1 MNLKRNRQ
9 ATATI
14 TVELLREGIVESV
27 HQCMAVVAD
36 NKGRCLSVAGDA
48 HLPTFARSCL
58 KPVQAIAISRTGVRE
73 HFRLTEKD
81 LAIIAGSHQ
90 GSTAHARQVFNILW
104 QCDVDPSALQCPQVS
119 QTPLRHNCSGKHA
132 GMIAVC
138 QQQGWTT
145 ASYMERNHP
154 VQQLI
159 LSNLAELLQMPPAE
173 LIGVHDDCGVPTY
186 QLELVQLAHLYA
198 QLSSHNKV
206 HVEQV
211 VRAMLNHPEMVA
223 GNGEFDTE
231 LMRRTQGQILS
242 KAGAEGVQCIGNIQ
256 DGLGLAIKVIDG
268 TKRAKHATAI
278 HLLKQLGWIS
288 HDVAE
293 SLTEMFLI
301 TGKYTRLE
309 VTGELVMH

>member
-1 MNLKRNRQ
+1 MNLKLNRQ
-9 ATATI
+9 ATPMI

-27 HQCMAVVAD
+27 HHCMAVLVD
-36 NKGRCLSVAGDA
+36 PKGRCLSVAGDA
-48 HLPTFARSCL
+48 HMPTFARSCL
-58 KPVQAIAISRTGVRE
+58 IAISRTGVRE

-81 LAIIAGSHQ
+81 LAIIAGSHR
-90 GSTAHARQVFNILW
+90 GSTGHARQVFNILW
-104 QCDVDPSALQCPQVS
+104 QCDVEPSALQCPQVS

-186 QLELVQLAHLYA
+186 QLELAQLAHLYA

-211 VRAMLNHPEMVA
+211 VRAMINYPEMVA
-223 GNGEFDTE
+223 GDGEFDTE
-231 LMRRTQGQILS
+231 LMRRTQGQSQGQILS
-242 KAGAEGVQCIGNIQ
+242 KAGAEGVQCISNMQ
-256 DGLGLAIKVIDG
+256 QGLGLAIKVLDG
-268 TKRAKHATAI
+268 TKRAKHAAAI

-309 VTGELVMH
+309 VTGELLMV